1 MASLAE
7 EAPEAY
13 KDVSEVVDITHKAGI
28 SLKVVKSVP
37 MGVVK
42 G

>member
-7 EAPEAY
+7 EASQAY
-13 KDVSEVVDITHKAGI
+13 KDVAQVVDITHRAGI
-28 SLKVVKSVP
+28 SLKVAMATP
-37 MGVVK
+37 LGVIK

>member
-1 MASLAE
+1 MSSLAE

-13 KDVSEVVDITHKAGI
+13 KDVSDVIDVTHRAGI
-28 SLKVVKSVP
+28 SLKAVKSIP
-37 MGVVK
+37 MGVIK